1 MHALPLLL
9 AFLAAVALAP
19 AMLRLLRDGGHVR
32 VNYRGRELPCPDGV
46 LVLVCAAGA
55 LGPVLLLQRLADVS
69 LLHAEALPAALYAFG
84 VLGLGL
90 LDDSLGSARSA
101 SGGEQLEPVR
111 GVRGH

>member
-55 LGPVLLLQRLADVS
+55 LGPVLLLQRLG
-69 LLHAEALPAALYAFG
+69 LKEGEARRPIL
-84 VLGLGL
+84 
-90 LDDSLGSARSA
+90 
-101 SGGEQLEPVR
+101 
-111 GVRGH
+111 